1 MPKKK
6 LAPPIWDEKNHRWK
20 KTAYC
25 NSMSKTFYST
35 KKGAISAER
44 EITVA
49 INAWKEKMEGL
60 TGSGHLTPMSKV
72 KDVYEDFK
80 LDIESRTS
88 KANWH
93 TVEWRFERWILP
105 VIGKRSI
112 LDLND
117 GLIQKVINNAYTQ
130 GNLSRKTLLNMRAD
144 IAAFL
149 KFCRKNQLTSYRS
162 EDVDIPK
169 SAARK
174 EKRILQPEQLKVLFS
189 VDTSIIN
196 NKRVQEPYI

>member
-35 KKGAISAER
+35 KKGATSAER

-72 KDVYEDFK
+72 KDVYEAHCGMALRTMDF
-80 LDIESRTS
+80 
-88 KANWH
+88 A
-93 TVEWRFERWILP
+93 
-105 VIGKRSI
+105 
-112 LDLND
+112 
-117 GLIQKVINNAYTQ
+117 
-130 GNLSRKTLLNMRAD
+130 GNREE
-144 IAAFL
+144 IH
-149 KFCRKNQLTSYRS
+149 
-162 EDVDIPK
+162 P
-169 SAARK
+169 
-174 EKRILQPEQLKVLFS
+174 
-189 VDTSIIN
+189 
-196 NKRVQEPYI
+196 